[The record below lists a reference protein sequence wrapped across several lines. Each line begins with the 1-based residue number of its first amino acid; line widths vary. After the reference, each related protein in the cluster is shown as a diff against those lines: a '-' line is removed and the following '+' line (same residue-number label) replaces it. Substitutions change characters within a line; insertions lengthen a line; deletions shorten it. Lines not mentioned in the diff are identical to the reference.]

1 MKNYNYGDN
10 TLLHSVGFN
19 PYKIESVLRYG
30 ILSKNES
37 ERQNIPFTKS
47 YLGYN
52 FDNFI
57 SMVRYMYVN
66 FDDENSSY
74 NKYARK
80 GVSFI
85 VENQDFIYNQNDMY
99 FNYSDEVFVKDK
111 VPVENIVGISV
122 PKKYLSYELKD
133 LPMIPLKSSS
143 YLNIKHTCDDL
154 IGYLSSINYKVNKD
168 EYNIYLKEIYN
179 TVLALEKDTAD
190 HNLQNDFMDSKLAL
204 NEFIAEQVNLAFDVL
219 LKTENCNLEEM
230 LGYIIERTRNLD
242 IYPIDIDKLRI

>member
-1 MKNYNYGDN
+1 MKNYNYGEN

-19 PYKIESVLRYG
+19 PYKIESVLKHG
-30 ILSKNES
+30 ILSKNEA
-37 ERQNIPFTKS
+37 EKQNISFTKN
-47 YLGYN
+47 YFGYN

-85 VENQDFIYNQNDMY
+85 VENQDFVYNQSNAC
-99 FNYSDEVFVKDK
+99 FNYPDEVFVKDK
-111 VPVENIVGISV
+111 VPVENIVGVSV

-133 LPMIPLKSSS
+133 LSMIPLKSSS

-154 IGYLSSINYKVNKD
+154 IGYLLSINYKVNKD
-168 EYNIYLKEIYN
+168 EYNIYLREIYN
-179 TVLALEKDTAD
+179 TVIALEKDITNHD
-190 HNLQNDFMDSKLAL
+190 LQEDFMDSKLAL
-204 NEFIAEQVNLAFDVL
+204 NEFMAEQVNSAFDIL
-219 LKTENCNLEEM
+219 LNKENTTLEEM
-230 LGYIIERTRNLD
+230 LFYIIRRNRELD
-242 IYPIDIDKLRI
+242 IYSIDIDKIRK